1 VGTFIKICGI
11 TKLEDAENAI
21 FFGADALGFV
31 FAESPRKV
39 DPKKAKEILASIKG
53 KVLSVG
59 VFLNESARRV
69 EETAEYCGL
78 DVVQLHGDEAPS
90 YCANIKVDS
99 IIKAFRI
106 KDTASLKAIK
116 GYDNVFAYL
125 LDTFSKDRYGG
136 TGRAFDWDIAVKAK
150 SLGKPII
157 LSGGLNSGNIG
168 EAIKVVRP
176 YGVDISSSI
185 ESKPGKKDAGLMKH
199 IIEEIKALD

>member
-1 VGTFIKICGI
+1 VLIKICGI
-11 TKLEDAENAI
+11 TNLKDAQNAVS
-21 FFGADALGFV
+21 FGADALGFV
-31 FAESPRKV
+31 FAKSPRRI
-39 DPKKAKEILASIKG
+39 DPKKAKEIIEKIKG
-53 KVLSVG
+53 KALATG
-59 VFLNESARRV
+59 VFVNESATRV

-78 DVVQLHGDEAPS
+78 DAIQLHGNETPL
-90 YCANIKVDS
+90 YCANIKVDR

-185 ESKPGKKDAGLMKH
+185 ESEPGKKDAGLMKC